1 MLAKPGA
8 PGTKPGTFGA
18 SKRIVPEKLKK
29 VPKGSV
35 QANNPNAAQGGSG
48 LQKQMRLQPK
58 THVQRKRQLRQQ
70 SRPVPLFQVMLLG
83 NRRDSGDSIGVGG
96 EVLVVSHWAM
106 RAKELRLALQ
116 LR

>member
-35 QANNPNAAQGGSG
+35 QANHPNAAQGGSG
-48 LQKQMRLQPK
+48 ALKQKTYSLGEPAE
-58 THVQRKRQLRQQ
+58 T
-70 SRPVPLFQVMLLG
+70 LLHPPPS
-83 NRRDSGDSIGVGG
+83 NVN
-96 EVLVVSHWAM
+96 
-106 RAKELRLALQ
+106 
-116 LR
+116 